1 MFGMVKGIE
10 NMVSQNELV
19 HSGRVRIL
27 VMDDEECI
35 RETFGEMLKRMGYD
49 VDYASD
55 GQESLKKIASSTL
68 SGNPFQ
74 GIIMDLTIPGGMGG
88 KETIDELRKID
99 PLIKAFVSS
108 GYIDDPIMD
117 EPQLFGFTD
126 KIPKPFRR
134 SELQG
139 LLDKYFST
147 Y

>member
-1 MFGMVKGIE
+1 
-10 NMVSQNELV
+10 MVSQNQMSLT
-19 HSGRVRIL
+19 GRVRIL

-55 GQESLKKIASSTL
+55 GQESLKKIANSAL

-74 GIIMDLTIPGGMGG
+74 GIIMDLTIPQGMGG
-88 KETIDELRKID
+88 KETIYELRKID

-108 GYIDDPIMD
+108 GYTDDPIMD
-117 EPQLFGFTD
+117 NPQLFGFTD

-134 SELQG
+134 CELQDI
-139 LLDKYFST
+139 LDKYFPGC
-147 Y
+147 